1 MFINVEC
8 IDGIRRERV
17 YSIDE
22 LSYLGKLLECRESVK
37 RDVRYLEIPAAFDI
51 ETTTIAEDVDQ
62 YKLTDDDI
70 YKELHGIRLYYTD
83 SIRNDIADF
92 DSIRKRLFGQIIL
105 AKKEKTNIDS
115 VYSELAER
123 YPYYFPADVVNV
135 SDMLM
140 HIVRVYEQ
148 NKPEKDDFRPY
159 AFMYH
164 WQFCLDDEVV
174 FGRTWEE
181 FQQLIS
187 TLSERMNLSSR
198 TRLVVWCHNLPFEIQ
213 FARRFLHITG
223 MFCKDDHKPLKVET
237 AEGIEFRDSYALS
250 NMSLERFCKNE
261 RGVVHYKLS
270 GDDYDYDK
278 RRTAITSMSEKELA
292 YCYNDVRGL
301 CECIRSRMQDDTLA
315 SMPMTSTGYVRRLY
329 RNSMRTNPDNWHILQ
344 NGKLTPGLY
353 NQLRRGFRGGDCHAN
368 IRYVNQ
374 TLHDI
379 QSFDIASSYPGVLMT
394 EKYPMGKWTKVST
407 KYYKRH
413 REEIAEE
420 FCSLIEVRFEN
431 IRYTGSCGNPYIS
444 ESKCDH
450 VPVNRHNK
458 TDIVLDNGRIGY
470 ANWLEMT
477 ITDVDLDIIKNEY
490 MYNKMY
496 IRNAWICRKDYL
508 PEEFRQVLRD
518 LFTAK
523 TQLKGIP
530 EQEYEYNKSKNRINA
545 SYGMTVQRVDR
556 DNWEYV
562 DGEYTATAGDLA
574 ELLDKYYKSRNSFLR
589 YEWGVWCTAYARQR
603 LRMGLAVAG
612 RRAVYCDTDSVKA
625 DGDFIQAFEELN
637 RELREKAEAAG
648 AYADDRKGIRHYMGV
663 FEYEGTYDEFRTLG
677 AKKYGYKKDGEI
689 TTTIAGVNKQRGS
702 EFFTEYGLDA
712 LHNGTV
718 IPKSGHLVAYY
729 NDDDIHRIT
738 VDHCEMTTASNIA
751 LVDDTYTIGMTGEYM
766 DLLEKA
772 LKNVTDLYY
781 N

>member
-1 MFINVEC
+1 MYINVEC

-17 YSIDE
+17 YQIDE
-22 LSYLGKLLECRESVK
+22 LSYLGKLLECKESVK

-51 ETTTIAEDVDQ
+51 ETTTIADDIDQ
-62 YKLTDDDI
+62 YKLTDDVI
-70 YKELHGIRLYYTD
+70 YKELHGIRLYYTER
-83 SIRNDIADF
+83 IRNDIADF

-105 AKKEKTNIDS
+105 AKKDRTNIDA
-115 VYSELAER
+115 VYTELSQMF
-123 YPYYFPADVVNV
+123 PHYFPPDIVNV
-135 SDMLM
+135 SDQLL

-164 WQFCLDDEVV
+164 WQFCLEDEVV

-181 FQQLIS
+181 FQQLID
-187 TLSERMNLSSR
+187 TLSERMHLDGK
-198 TRLVVWCHNLPFEIQ
+198 TRLVVWCHNLPYEAQ
-213 FARRFLHITG
+213 FMRRFLHITS
-223 MFCKDDHKPLKVET
+223 MFCKDDHKPLKIET
-237 AEGIEFRDSYALS
+237 ADGIEFRDSYALS

-278 RRTAITSMSEKELA
+278 LRTAITPMSEKELA

-301 CECIRSRMQDDTLA
+301 CECIRSRMMEDTLA

-344 NGKLTPGLY
+344 NGRITPELY
-353 NQLRRGFRGGDCHAN
+353 NQLRRAFRGGDCHAN

-394 EKYPMGKWTKVST
+394 EKYPMGKWTRVST

-413 REEIAEE
+413 RKEIAEE
-420 FCSLIEVRFEN
+420 YCSLIEVRFEE

-450 VPVNRHNK
+450 VPVNKNNR

-477 ITDVDLDIIKNEY
+477 VTDVDLEIIRDEY
-490 MYNKMY
+490 TYNKMY
-496 IRNAWICRKDYL
+496 IRSCWICKKEYL
-508 PEEFRQVLRD
+508 PDEFRQVLRD

-530 EQEYEYNKSKNRINA
+530 EAEYEYNKSKNRINA
-545 SYGMTVQRVDR
+545 SYGMTVQRIDR
-556 DNWEYV
+556 DNWEYE
-562 DGEYTATAGDLA
+562 DGEYVSTVGDLA

-589 YEWGVWCTAYARQR
+589 YEWGVWCTAYARKR
-603 LRMGLAVAG
+603 LRMGLRVAG

-637 RELREKAEAAG
+637 KELRAKAEAAC
-648 AYADDRKGIRHYMGV
+648 AYADDRKGVRHYMGV

-677 AKKYGYKKDGEI
+677 AKKYGYKIGDEI
-689 TTTIAGVNKQRGS
+689 TTTIAGVNKKRGS
-702 EFFTEYGLDA
+702 DFFSDNGLDS
-712 LHNGTV
+712 LHDGTV

-729 NDDDIHRIT
+729 NDDEIHRIT

-751 LVDDTYTIGMTGEYM
+751 LVDDTYTIGMTGEYL

-772 LKNVTDLYY
+772 LKNVQDLYY

>member
-1 MFINVEC
+1 MYINVEC

-22 LSYLGKLLECRESVK
+22 LSYLGKLLGCKESAK
-37 RDVRYLEIPAAFDI
+37 RDIRYLEIPAAFDI
-51 ETTTIAEDVDQ
+51 ETTTISEN
-62 YKLTDDDI
+62 
-70 YKELHGIRLYYTD
+70 KE
-83 SIRNDIADF
+83 
-92 DSIRKRLFGQIIL
+92 
-105 AKKEKTNIDS
+105 E
-115 VYSELAER
+115 V
-123 YPYYFPADVVNV
+123 
-135 SDMLM
+135 
-140 HIVRVYEQ
+140 
-148 NKPEKDDFRPY
+148 RPY

-181 FQQLIS
+181 FQQLIQ
-187 TLSERMNLSSR
+187 TLSDRMFLSDK
-198 TRLVVWCHNLPFEIQ
+198 TRLVVWCHNLPYEAQ
-213 FARRFLHITG
+213 FMRRFLHITS
-223 MFCKDDHKPLKVET
+223 MFCKDDHKPLKIET

-278 RRTAITSMSEKELA
+278 VRTAITPMSEKELA

-301 CECIRSRMQDDTLA
+301 CECIRSRMSEDTLA

-344 NGKLTPGLY
+344 NGRITPELY
-353 NQLRRGFRGGDCHAN
+353 NQLRRAFRGGDCHAN

-394 EKYPMGKWTKVST
+394 EQYPMGKWTRVST
-407 KYYKRH
+407 RYYKRH
-413 REEIAEE
+413 REEIRNEY
-420 FCSLIEVRFEN
+420 CSLLEVRYEN

-450 VPVNRHNK
+450 IPVNKNNR

-477 ITDVDLDIIKNEY
+477 VTDVDLDIIREEY
-490 MYNKMY
+490 TYDKMF
-496 IRNAWICRKDYL
+496 IRSCWICKKEYL

-523 TQLKGIP
+523 TQLKGVDD
-530 EQEYEYNKSKNRINA
+530 YEYNRSKSRINA

-556 DNWEYV
+556 DNWEYA
-562 DGEYTATAGDLA
+562 DGEYVSTVGDLD

-603 LRMGLAVAG
+603 LRMGLHVAG

-637 RELREKAEAAG
+637 KELRAKAEAAG

-677 AKKYGYKKDGEI
+677 AKKYGYKVGDEI
-689 TTTIAGVNKQRGS
+689 TTTIAGVNKKRGS
-702 EFFTEYGLDA
+702 DFFSDNGLDA
-712 LHNGTV
+712 LHDGTV
-718 IPKSGHLVAYY
+718 IPRSGHLVAYY
-729 NDDDIHRIT
+729 NDDDIHTIT

-751 LVDDTYTIGMTGEYM
+751 LVDDTYTIGMTGEYL

-772 LKNVTDLYY
+772 LKNVQDLYY

>member
-1 MFINVEC
+1 MYINVEC

-22 LSYLGKLLECRESVK
+22 LSYLGKLLECKESVK
-37 RDVRYLEIPAAFDI
+37 REVRYLEIPAAFDI
-51 ETTTIAEDVDQ
+51 ETTTISENIDQ
-62 YKLTDDDI
+62 YKLT
-70 YKELHGIRLYYTD
+70 
-83 SIRNDIADF
+83 
-92 DSIRKRLFGQIIL
+92 
-105 AKKEKTNIDS
+105 
-115 VYSELAER
+115 
-123 YPYYFPADVVNV
+123 
-135 SDMLM
+135 
-140 HIVRVYEQ
+140 
-148 NKPEKDDFRPY
+148 DDFRPY

-164 WQFCLDDEVV
+164 WQFCLDDEVC

-181 FQQLIS
+181 FQKLIIA
-187 TLSERMNLSSR
+187 LSLRMNLSSK
-198 TRLVVWCHNLPFEIQ
+198 TRLVVWCHNLPYEAQ
-213 FARRFLHITG
+213 FMRRFLHITS
-223 MFCKDDHKPLKVET
+223 MFCKDDHKPLKIET
-237 AEGIEFRDSYALS
+237 ADGIEFRDSYALS

-270 GDDYDYDK
+270 GDDYDYEK
-278 RRTAITSMSEKELA
+278 IRTAITPMSEKELA

-301 CECIRSRMQDDTLA
+301 CECIRSRMMEDTLA

-344 NGKLTPGLY
+344 NGRITPELY
-353 NQLRRGFRGGDCHAN
+353 NQLRRAFRGGDCHAN

-394 EKYPMGKWTKVST
+394 EKYPMGKWTRVST

-413 REEIAEE
+413 RKEIAEE
-420 FCSLIEVRFEN
+420 YCSLIEVRFEE
-431 IRYTGSCGNPYIS
+431 IRYTGCCGNPYIS

-450 VPVNRHNK
+450 VPVNKNNR

-477 ITDVDLDIIKNEY
+477 VTDVDLEIIREEY
-490 MYNKMY
+490 TFNKMY
-496 IRNAWICRKDYL
+496 IRSCWICKKEYL

-523 TQLKGIP
+523 CQLKGIDD
-530 EQEYEYNKSKNRINA
+530 YEYNRSKSRINA

-562 DGEYTATAGDLA
+562 DGEYMATAGDLA

-648 AYADDRKGIRHYMGV
+648 AYADDRKGVRHYMGV

-677 AKKYGYKKDGEI
+677 AKKYGYKIGDEI
-689 TTTIAGVNKQRGS
+689 TTTIAGVNKKRGS
-702 EFFTEYGLDA
+702 DFFSDNGLDA
-712 LHNGTV
+712 LHDGTV

-729 NDDDIHRIT
+729 NDDEIHRIT

-751 LVDDTYTIGMTGEYM
+751 LVDDTYTIGMTGEYL